1 MRPIHPQLTHFGQYQ
16 LYARFQSESEFAW
29 LSPSVES
36 EELCMVTKPSRRAA
50 EAPESTNLAAL
61 TKLASASYEILE
73 RELRATI
80 AALESQA
87 LRFETAIDNVSQGI
101 CFFGVDERLILCN
114 RRYAEIYRIA
124 PDELQPGLTLGEI
137 VERRVAAGTSAMPTD
152 AYLTMARSVNSS
164 NASRIWSA
172 KLADGRT
179 IQICHQPMPD
189 GSWV

>member
-50 EAPESTNLAAL
+50 ESPESTNLAAL
-61 TKLASASYEILE
+61 TRLASASYEILE

-80 AALESQA
+80 AALEGQA

-137 VERRVAAGTSAMPTD
+137 VERRVAAGTSAMPAD
-152 AYLTMARSVNSS
+152 AYLTMARSVKFKQCLEDLERQ
-164 NASRIWSA
+164 ARRWSDNPD
-172 KLADGRT
+172 LPSADAGREL
-179 IQICHQPMPD
+179 
-189 GSWV
+189 G